1 MRIYPLSA
9 RNSVVGGVALATG
22 LLLNGC
28 APAVK
33 LEIAPSIM
41 STELDDE
48 RGGALAFERLDQ
60 SWAAFGSPALETLIA
75 RGQEANPDI
84 AIAVARIAQARA
96 DLGIA
101 KSANGPV
108 VSTSASAS
116 SDIRNLKGQ
125 TKSLDRIGSAGLDI
139 SYDVDLFGGT
149 KAAKK
154 AAWARLKAAGFDKD
168 ALKLI
173 IESDI
178 ASAYVQFAAL
188 SDRAR
193 LMEQATTNARALER
207 VIRLR
212 AREGVASQVDVGLQ
226 ATEGNAIEIGVSR
239 IIEAKSRSQ
248 NGIAVLLGEEAPRF
262 KLADASISTLRV
274 PQFALIQP
282 AEIVTRRP
290 DIIAAEARIA
300 AANGDVAQ
308 ARAAFMPSIQLSASS
323 FFDIA
328 RSGGLVNAGASGGF
342 GLFAAIFDSGRLKSR
357 VFRASA
363 EQKEAVETYRKIV
376 LVALAEAQ
384 NALAASSQTKRRYD
398 LLVAS
403 QDIAAKTAAL
413 ARQQYVA
420 GSASMNAVLD
430 ADRRLVEVQDSLV
443 LAKQESLNAAILLY
457 RALGGAP
464 RSLVM

>member
-1 MRIYPLSA
+1 MRVYGMSA
-9 RNSVVGGVALATG
+9 RNGLVGGVALASG
-22 LLLNGC
+22 LLLHGC
-28 APAVK
+28 APVVK
-33 LEIAPSIM
+33 LEIAPSVL
-41 STELDDE
+41 SAEFDDE
-48 RGGALAFERLDQ
+48 RAVATDYAQLDQ
-60 SWAAFGSPALETLIA
+60 SWSAFGSPQLATLIA
-75 RGQEANPDI
+75 RGQDANPDI
-84 AIAVARIAQARA
+84 AIAIARIAQARA

-101 KSANGPV
+101 KSANGPTI
-108 VSTSASAS
+108 SASASAS

-178 ASAYVQFAAL
+178 ASAYVQYAAL
-188 SDRAR
+188 SDRAK
-193 LMEQATTNARALER
+193 LMDHAAANARALER

-212 AREGVASQVDVGLQ
+212 AREGVASPVDVGLQ
-226 ATEGNAIEIGVSR
+226 TTEGNAIEIGVSR
-239 IIEAKSRSQ
+239 ILEAKSVSQ
-248 NGIAVLLGEEAPRF
+248 NGIAVLLGEEAPGF
-262 KLADASISTLRV
+262 TLAEASLATLRV

-282 AEIVTRRP
+282 AEIVGRRP

-328 RSGGLVNAGASGGF
+328 RSGGLVNAGASAGF
-342 GLFAAIFDSGRLKSR
+342 GIFAAIFDNGRLKGR
-357 VFRASA
+357 LFRASS
-363 EQKEAVETYRKIV
+363 EQKEAVESYRKIV
-376 LVALAEAQ
+376 LGALAEAQ
-384 NALAASSQTKRRYD
+384 NALVMSNQTKRRYD

-420 GSASMNAVLD
+420 GSASMNVVLD
-430 ADRRLVEVQDSLV
+430 ADRRMVEVQDSLV
-443 LAKQESLNAAILLY
+443 LAKQECLNAAILLY
-457 RALGGAP
+457 KAFGGAP
-464 RSLVM
+464 RNRGL